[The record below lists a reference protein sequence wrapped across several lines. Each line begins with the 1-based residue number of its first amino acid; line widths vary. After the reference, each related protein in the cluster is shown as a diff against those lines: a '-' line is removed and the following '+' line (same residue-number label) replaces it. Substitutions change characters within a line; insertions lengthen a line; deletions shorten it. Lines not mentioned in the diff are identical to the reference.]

1 MYLNSLNVSR
11 RSGNFPDSSSL
22 QKKTYKIPLPKKK
35 NPQTPNKQSRD
46 DGVQS
51 THKRRQA
58 TGNFKQPSNG
68 EVLDIRVRQPG
79 EKKNIKE
86 CARKVK
92 GDKEVS
98 RVWVLLSINKK

>member
-1 MYLNSLNVSR
+1 MSAEDLETSQTPPPCR
-11 RSGNFPDSSSL
+11 
-22 QKKTYKIPLPKKK
+22 KKPTKYHYQKK